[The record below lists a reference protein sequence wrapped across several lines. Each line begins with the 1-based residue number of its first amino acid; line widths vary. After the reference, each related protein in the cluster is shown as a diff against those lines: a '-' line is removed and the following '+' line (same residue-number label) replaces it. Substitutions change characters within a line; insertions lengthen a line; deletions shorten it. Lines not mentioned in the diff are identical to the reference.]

1 MGKVLTSIGVLLT
14 SACGSDVESSP
25 GAGLRM
31 PDQQTAYAQM
41 IDTPSVSSLCAGTQ
55 RIEVGAPENS
65 CLVLFYQ
72 GRLGSDDLDWVD
84 DAEIELMREWIRQG
98 ALP

>member
-1 MGKVLTSIGVLLT
+1 M
-14 SACGSDVESSP
+14 
-25 GAGLRM
+25 RM

-41 IDTPSVSSLCAGTQ
+41 IDTPSVSSICAGTQ
-55 RIEVGAPENS
+55 RVAVGDPENS

-72 GRLGSDDLDWVD
+72 GRLGNDDLGWVD